1 MQSQLEPPAVT
12 PAPPLDVRPRRR
24 DAGEPAG
31 NRRKPRREKLPYLLI
46 APSVVIVIG
55 LMAYPL
61 YKLVDLAMHTTPL
74 AGRFAAAPP
83 APKFVWFDNFK
94 TVLSDSGYW
103 MVIGRTVAFTV
114 VAVALSMGV
123 SLAAA
128 LLMRR
133 VSGWARIMVTIA
145 LVSVWAIPSIV
156 ATQVFAWLVDS
167 DFGIVNYLI
176 GKIPGVDFN
185 EHSWFSSPYEGWGVV
200 IALVLWGAI
209 PFLALTLYAG
219 LTQVPTELI
228 EAATLDGANPRQV
241 LTNVIMPVL
250 RPVLIITTTLSVI
263 WDFGV
268 FNQIFVLRNTQP
280 EQDYWTVAIY
290 AYEKAFAQSNYN
302 IGATITVCTT
312 VLMIAVM
319 IFYVRQMIKIG
330 EAE

>member
-1 MQSQLEPPAVT
+1 MQSQLEPPGTA
-12 PAPPLDVRPRRR
+12 PAPPLDVRPRSRN
-24 DAGEPAG
+24 ASTFGAE
-31 NRRKPRREKLPYLLI
+31 RRKPRRELLPYFLI
-46 APSVVIVIG
+46 APAVVIVVA

-61 YKLVDLAMHTTPL
+61 YQLFVLSMHTTPL

-83 APKFVWFDNFK
+83 PPKFVWFQNYSA
-94 TVLSDSGYW
+94 VLTDSEFW
-103 MVIGRTVAFTV
+103 LVIARTVVFAI
-114 VAVALSMGV
+114 VAVGLSMGV
-123 SLAAA
+123 SLGVA

-133 VSGWARIMVTIA
+133 VSGWARILVTVA
-145 LVSVWAIPSIV
+145 LISVWAIPSIV

-167 DFGIVNYLI
+167 DFGIVNFLI

-185 EHSWFSSPYEGWGVV
+185 EHSWFSSPYQGWVV
-200 IALVLWGAI
+200 VTALVLWGAV

-219 LTQVPTELI
+219 LTQVPNELI

-241 LTNVIMPVL
+241 LMNVIVPVL

-280 EQDYWTVAIY
+280 EKDYWTVAIY

-312 VLMIAVM
+312 VLMLGVM

>member
-1 MQSQLEPPAVT
+1 MQSQLEPPEVI
-12 PAPPLDVRPRRR
+12 PASALDVRPRRR
-24 DAGEPAG
+24 PAAGPFPG
-31 NRRKPRREKLPYLLI
+31 PHRKRREKLPYILI
-46 APSVVIVIG
+46 APSVVIVLA

-61 YKLVDLAMHTTPL
+61 YELVVLSMHTTPL

-94 TVLSDSGYW
+94 AVLGDSEYW
-103 MVIGRTVAFTV
+103 LVIGRTLAFTI
-114 VAVALSMGV
+114 VAVAFSMGV
-123 SLAAA
+123 SLGVA

-133 VSGWARIMVTIA
+133 VSGWARILVTIA

-167 DFGIVNYLI
+167 DFGVVNFLI
-176 GKIPGVDFN
+176 NKIPGVNFDQ
-185 EHSWFSSPYEGWGVV
+185 HSWFSSPYQGWIVV

-228 EAATLDGANPRQV
+228 EAATLDGANPRQI
-241 LTNVIMPVL
+241 LRNVIIPIL

-280 EQDYWTVAIY
+280 EKDYWTVAIY

-312 VLMIAVM
+312 ILMIAVM